1 MSINKHRPGGLLFVR
16 TCDQNPWR
24 PRFTLPFSLA
34 VFSRP
39 YLNLCMRPLP
49 TAIHSQND
57 RGHGY
62 STIFGVVLLQDQAI
76 AELVKYLDLIS
87 TYLGP
92 ANILEANKAG
102 DNNPDETIFTVPIV
116 APG

>member
-1 MSINKHRPGGLLFVR
+1 
-16 TCDQNPWR
+16 
-24 PRFTLPFSLA
+24 
-34 VFSRP
+34 
-39 YLNLCMRPLP
+39 MRPLP

-62 STIFGVVLLQDQAI
+62 STTFGVVLLQDQAI
-76 AELVKYLDLIS
+76 AELVKYLDFIS

-102 DNNPDETIFTVPIV
+102 DISPDETIFTIPTV
-116 APG
+116 APGCSHLPRYKPLAFGLAQSLAGE